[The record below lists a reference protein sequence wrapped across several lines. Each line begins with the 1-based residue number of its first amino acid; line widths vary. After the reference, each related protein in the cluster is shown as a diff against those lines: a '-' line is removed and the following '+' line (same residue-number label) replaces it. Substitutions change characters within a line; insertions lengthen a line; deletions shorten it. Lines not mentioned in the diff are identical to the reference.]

1 MEGRK
6 SYGVEKIFWKVPLF
20 CITAGVIAFYVEVF
34 LMIRFVIV
42 KLPDGTIKTDNTR
55 ELIIYGSIFI
65 VTLIGGGIIFFR
77 NMTRKE
83 IFFSAS
89 IIVAIGLI
97 MDLTQWAFNLTT
109 GAGAVFFMYASQIF
123 EWSSIVPQLFH
134 RVNENLW
141 LASVIGSLTPYLFI
155 PFGKK
160 EQV

>member
-1 MEGRK
+1 MELK
-6 SYGVEKIFWKVPLF
+6 KIFWKVPLF
-20 CITAGVIAFYVEVF
+20 CIAAGVIAFYMEVF

-65 VTLIGGGIIFFR
+65 VTLIVGGMIFFR

-109 GAGAVFFMYASQIF
+109 GRGAVFFMYASQIF

>member
-1 MEGRK
+1 MELK
-6 SYGVEKIFWKVPLF
+6 KIFWKVPLF

-65 VTLIGGGIIFFR
+65 VTLIVGGMIFFR

-109 GAGAVFFMYASQIF
+109 GPGAVFFIYASQIF

-141 LASVIGSLTPYLFI
+141 FASVIGSLTPYLFI

>member
-1 MEGRK
+1 MELK
-6 SYGVEKIFWKVPLF
+6 KIFWKVPLF
-20 CITAGVIAFYVEVF
+20 CIAAGVIAFYVEVF

-65 VTLIGGGIIFFR
+65 VTLIVGGMIFFR

-109 GAGAVFFMYASQIF
+109 GPGAVFFIYASQIF

-141 LASVIGSLTPYLFI
+141 FASVIGSLTPYLFI